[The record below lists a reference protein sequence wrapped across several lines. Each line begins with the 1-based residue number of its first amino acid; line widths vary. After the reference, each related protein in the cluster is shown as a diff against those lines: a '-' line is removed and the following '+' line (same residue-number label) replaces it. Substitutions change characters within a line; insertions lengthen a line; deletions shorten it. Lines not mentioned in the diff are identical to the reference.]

1 MIPTESRV
9 ALISGSTHGIGKAIA
24 HRFVD
29 DGWTVVQNSRNP
41 ILDSELVGAKH
52 FIADVTNLVECKS
65 LVGSVISEFGQ
76 IDALVCNTGSGSDI
90 GVEFSKMER
99 WDHFLRINVNST
111 SNLISAALSALKK
124 SKGSVIAIS
133 SICGIVSI
141 EGAPIEY
148 SAAKAALNT
157 YIKSL
162 AIKHGHEGVRFNIV
176 APGNVFF
183 SGSTWDR
190 KWKDDKAATM
200 AYISENVP
208 MKGFVDPL
216 EVAAAVAFL
225 ASQESSSTTGAV
237 LVIDRG
243 QSL

>member
-1 MIPTESRV
+1 MAAKSRV

-24 HRFVD
+24 QRFVH

-41 ILDSELVGAKH
+41 ISNSELIGAKH
-52 FIADVTNLVECKS
+52 FIADVTNLTECKS
-65 LVGSVISEFGQ
+65 LVDLVMREFGQ
-76 IDALVCNTGSGSDI
+76 IDALVCNTGSGVDI
-90 GVEFSKMER
+90 GAEFSKIER
-99 WDHFLRINVNST
+99 WDHFLRINLNSA
-111 SNLISAALSALKK
+111 SNLISAALNALKE
-124 SKGSVIAIS
+124 SKGSVTAIS

-162 AIKHGHEGVRFNIV
+162 AIKHGSEGVRFNVV
-176 APGNVFF
+176 APGNVLFA
-183 SGSTWDR
+183 GSTWDR
-190 KWKDDKAATM
+190 KLKIDSAATT

-208 MKGFVDPL
+208 MNGFVEPQ

-225 ASQESSSTTGAV
+225 ASKESNSTTGAV

>member
-1 MIPTESRV
+1 MPTKSRI

-24 HRFVD
+24 RRFVD

-41 ILDSELVGAKH
+41 MSNSDLIGAKH
-52 FIADVTNLVECKS
+52 FIADVTNLTECKS
-65 LVGSVISEFGQ
+65 LVNSAISEFGQ
-76 IDALVCNTGSGSDI
+76 IDALVCNTGSGVDI
-90 GVEFSKMER
+90 GVEFSNIER
-99 WDHFLRINVNST
+99 WDHFLRINLNSA
-111 SNLISAALSALKK
+111 SNLISASIEALKE
-124 SKGSVIAIS
+124 SKGSVTAIS
-133 SICGIVSI
+133 SICGIASI

-162 AIKHGHEGVRFNIV
+162 AIKYGPEGVRFNIV
-176 APGNVFF
+176 APGNVLFA
-183 SGSTWDR
+183 GSTWDR
-190 KWKDDKAATM
+190 KLKVDSAAVM

-208 MKGFVDPL
+208 MNGFVDPQ

-225 ASQESSSTTGAV
+225 VSQESNSTTGAV